1 MDTPVTR
8 PVPAHS
14 GTPAPEG
21 VQPPLREYD
30 LPPLSPVA
38 DAVLRLVGRD
48 DVGLAELSEVVATDA
63 ALATELL
70 AVANSAFAGA
80 RGRVSSINQAA
91 AILGFKRIAGIAAAV
106 ALRSYVGP
114 LSQTSTVR
122 ACWLHNLAT
131 ALSAEHMARALQ
143 LDAQVAYTAGLLHDV
158 GRLALI
164 AKFGGEYLRML
175 RGPTPEDG
183 TFHAQELARFGITH
197 SEAGRLL
204 LERLGLPMMLS
215 NAAALHHTPPAADAA
230 DAVVFVRAACRV
242 ANAIGFAVVGRRDA
256 GQAPDPDSVTLNP
269 LFEELPLRYQRE
281 LVAQRGLARSVRRL
295 VEAYQRALS

>member
-8 PVPAHS
+8 PVLAHS
-14 GTPAPEG
+14 GTPGPAIQSP
-21 VQPPLREYD
+21 QHDYD

-38 DAVLRLVGRD
+38 DAVLRLVARD
-48 DVGLAELSEVVATDA
+48 DVGLAELSEIVATDA
-63 ALATELL
+63 ALSTELL

-114 LSQTSTVR
+114 LSQTATVR

-131 ALSAEHMARALQ
+131 ALSAEHMARPLQ

-158 GRLALI
+158 GRLALV

-175 RGPTPEDG
+175 RGPLPDDG
-183 TFHAQELARFGITH
+183 TFEAQERERFGITH

-204 LERLGLPMMLS
+204 LARLGLPEILS
-215 NAAALHHTPPAADAA
+215 NAAGLHHVTPSADASESHA
-230 DAVVFVRAACRV
+230 FIRTACRV
-242 ANAIGFAVVGRRDA
+242 ASALGFAVVGRRD
-256 GQAPDPDSVTLNP
+256 PDKLPNPDGVLLNP

-281 LVAQRGLARSVRRL
+281 LITQRGLGRSVHRL
-295 VEAYQRALS
+295 VEAYQNALA